1 MYHAFAFL
9 FFSLFALI
17 AAHGRV
23 TNITTSTGTVYEGWD
38 PALAERST
46 PAPPL
51 AAWTSSNLGNIFVPP
66 SRFNTSDIA
75 CHFNATPG
83 ALHVNITAGDTVK
96 LQWNEWPTSHVGPV
110 LTYLAA
116 CNGSCTNVDKNLL
129 QWVKIDELGWLN
141 STGWDTSMLGGTWAS
156 NVLIK
161 NGFTWTVKIPTTLVA
176 GDYVLRH
183 EIIALHVA
191 DQVDGAQAYP
201 QCVNLRVAS
210 GKRGVE
216 KRLEGGVV
224 ETRLYGMNDA
234 GILVD
239 VHKKITGYQ
248 VPGPKVWSGATP
260 LRQPNEGKLVRRV
273 ELPRDEILVQGLRVQ
288 KSARRHRVSETT

>member
-1 MYHAFAFL
+1 MYHTL
-9 FFSLFALI
+9 ILVVSFFVTLI

-23 TNITTSTGTVYEGWD
+23 TNITTSDGKVYTGWD
-38 PALAERST
+38 PELAESAT
-46 PAPPL
+46 PLPPL
-51 AAWTSSNLGNIFVPP
+51 AAWKASNLGNIFVPP
-66 SRFNTSDIA
+66 SKFNTSHIS

-83 ALHVNITAGDTVK
+83 ALHVNTTAGDTLK

-116 CNGSCTNVDKNLL
+116 CNASCTNVDKNLL

-141 STGWDTSMLGGTWAS
+141 STGWDSMKLGGTWAS

-161 NGFTWTVKIPTTLVA
+161 NGFTWTVKIPSALAA
-176 GDYVLRH
+176 GTYVLRH

-201 QCVNLRVAS
+201 QCVNLRVATAGGGGGGAQGES
-210 GKRGVE
+210 NKS
-216 KRLEGGVV
+216 LDGGVV
-224 ETRLYGMNDA
+224 GAKLYGMKDA

-248 VPGPKVWSGATP
+248 IPGPKVWSGATAF
-260 LRQPNEGKLVRRV
+260 RQPNQRKQGIRRAWNGDS
-273 ELPRDEILVQGLRVQ
+273 ESDLRAG
-288 KSARRHRVSETT
+288 STEMER